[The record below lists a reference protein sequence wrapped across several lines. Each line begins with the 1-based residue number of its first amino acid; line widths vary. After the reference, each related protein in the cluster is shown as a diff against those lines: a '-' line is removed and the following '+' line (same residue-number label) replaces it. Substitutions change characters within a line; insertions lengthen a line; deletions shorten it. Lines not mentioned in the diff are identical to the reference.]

1 MTPARKRALQ
11 LLEKAVAD
19 GTVGQFRNL
28 DSEFGHGMGIHAKRA
43 YNGSLD
49 AAKVL
54 HDAVLPGYRWGRQW
68 SEHAWVEIAD
78 IPGRSDRYYGENSDP
93 ARAWL
98 IAIIRA
104 LHGDR
109 T

>member
-54 HDAVLPGYRWGRQW
+54 HDAVLPEWIYLIGWHVVGVSMPDHEDPRWWNVLHKG
-68 SEHAWVEIAD
+68 
-78 IPGRSDRYYGENSDP
+78 NP
-93 ARAWL
+93 AKAWL